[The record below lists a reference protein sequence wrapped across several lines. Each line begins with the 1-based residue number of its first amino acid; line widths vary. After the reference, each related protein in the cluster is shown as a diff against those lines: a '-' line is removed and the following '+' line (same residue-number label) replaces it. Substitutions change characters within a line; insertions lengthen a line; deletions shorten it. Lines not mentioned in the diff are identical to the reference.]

1 LRLHGRHRLRVAA
14 GATCQDNADGHR
26 WYCSHNRSPSQAPVA
41 FIWTAHGVHQVRGDR
56 RRRAAEL
63 AGAAPKSAGLSPS
76 RARLKCRKRASPDVL
91 MIVRADRYDWR
102 SIDTAPLD
110 EDVTLLVREGRGRR
124 STSVPVPA
132 DRGRLD
138 RFEQWN
144 AADRHAD
151 KVEAVHSQPL

>member
-1 LRLHGRHRLRVAA
+1 
-14 GATCQDNADGHR
+14 
-26 WYCSHNRSPSQAPVA
+26 
-41 FIWTAHGVHQVRGDR
+41 
-56 RRRAAEL
+56 
-63 AGAAPKSAGLSPS
+63 
-76 RARLKCRKRASPDVL
+76 

-138 RFEQWN
+138 QFEQWN

>member
-1 LRLHGRHRLRVAA
+1 
-14 GATCQDNADGHR
+14 
-26 WYCSHNRSPSQAPVA
+26 
-41 FIWTAHGVHQVRGDR
+41 
-56 RRRAAEL
+56 
-63 AGAAPKSAGLSPS
+63 
-76 RARLKCRKRASPDVL
+76 

>member
-1 LRLHGRHRLRVAA
+1 
-14 GATCQDNADGHR
+14 
-26 WYCSHNRSPSQAPVA
+26 
-41 FIWTAHGVHQVRGDR
+41 
-56 RRRAAEL
+56 
-63 AGAAPKSAGLSPS
+63 
-76 RARLKCRKRASPDVL
+76 

-110 EDVTLLVREGRGRR
+110 EDVTLLVTERPRQAVL
-124 STSVPVPA
+124 TSVPAPA